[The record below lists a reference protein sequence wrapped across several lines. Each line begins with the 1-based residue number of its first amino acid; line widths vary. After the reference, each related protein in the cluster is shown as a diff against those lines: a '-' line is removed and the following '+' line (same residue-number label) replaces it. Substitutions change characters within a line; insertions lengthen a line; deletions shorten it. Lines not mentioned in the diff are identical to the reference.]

1 MANRVLLYPSYFAP
15 STFLVPA
22 LVYMPSLNSCLF
34 IDSDSTMPFK
44 LLDLK
49 SRSIV
54 QSLPIKHIHDPHVI
68 TLSSDEMFLA
78 TDAEYGEK
86 VRTQIQLTPLF
97 KNGREF
103 ESVSPIHSRYILPDF
118 NEDTIT
124 SIKFFPD
131 GKKVVAT
138 RYRDGN
144 FDRRNGA
151 WLFMYD
157 VPGNLLG
164 EETESGLTSKVA
176 EQGTLSVGETN
187 VEDYEHRKSSDDSD
201 VEQNVEVEGFEN
213 SGKLLHNLENK
224 NLEGTKETKP
234 SNFTEVEQ
242 DVEAATNNNSSNKF
256 AENDSDGE
264 ETDPNKII
272 RNEVYFYA
280 YELNVMKQGY
290 SIPPSPPSSS
300 SESEPEF
307 IDENDYYDWRYR
319 TDVPQPMEE
328 PDLYRYPSGFY
339 CLAVSPDTTRLLTGN
354 HDGEVFVV
362 DEYSF
367 NVLQC
372 IQAYEKDTVVSGCHY
387 NPVFAHESFATC
399 GGEWEGSML
408 NIWNVEPLEDGRE
421 KASCVHS
428 ISLESMPVNCCYSP
442 DGQLIAVMCSDE
454 QSYVVCSKSGV
465 VFYTL
470 LYMDERPRASPILDV
485 LEALGVILF
494 AGRTCQVL
502 STPNLENSS
511 IVIWDL
517 PIVYS
522 LETLCLLIL
531 RASIKY
537 IDIDNLPLPN
547 SLKQRL
553 KYLYV

>member
-1 MANRVLLYPSYFAP
+1 MANGVLLYPSYFAP
-15 STFLVPA
+15 STWMVRA

-34 IDSDSTMPFK
+34 FDSDSTMPFK

-86 VRTQIQLTPLF
+86 VRTQIRITPLS
-97 KNGREF
+97 KDGREF
-103 ESVSPIHSRYILPDF
+103 ESVSPVQSRYILPDF
-118 NEDTIT
+118 NEDSIT

-131 GKKVVAT
+131 GKKIVAT
-138 RYRDGN
+138 RYRDVN
-144 FDRRNGA
+144 FGRRNGA

-157 VPGNLLG
+157 VPENLLG
-164 EETESGLTSKVA
+164 EETESGSSKVA
-176 EQGTLSVGETN
+176 EQGTLSAGEAN
-187 VEDYEHRKSSDDSD
+187 VEDCKHRKSSDDSD
-201 VEQNVEVEGFEN
+201 VEQNVEVEGFEY
-213 SGKLLHNLENK
+213 SGKLHHNLENK

-234 SNFTEVEQ
+234 SSITEVEEH
-242 DVEAATNNNSSNKF
+242 VEPVESSGKF
-256 AENDSDGE
+256 VENYSDGE
-264 ETDPNKII
+264 EPDPTKII
-272 RNEVYFYA
+272 RNEVYFDA
-280 YELNVMKQGY
+280 YEVNVMKQGY

-319 TDVPQPMEE
+319 TDVPQPRAE

-354 HDGEVFVV
+354 HDGEVFIV
-362 DEYSF
+362 DEYNF
-367 NVLQC
+367 DVLQC

-399 GGEWEGSML
+399 GGEGKEGSML
-408 NIWNVEPLEDGRE
+408 NIWNVEPLEDGKE

-428 ISLESMPVNCCYSP
+428 ISLESMPVNCCYFP
-442 DGQLIAVMCSDE
+442 DGQLIAVTCSDM

-470 LYMDERPRASPILDV
+470 TFMDERPKASPRLNGSD
-485 LEALGVILF
+485 AFGVTLF
-494 AGRTCQVL
+494 AGHTCQVVT
-502 STPNLENSS
+502 TPNHKNSS
-511 IVIWDL
+511 IAIWDL

-531 RASIKY
+531 RANIKY
-537 IDIDNLPLPN
+537 IDIDNLLLPD
-547 SLKQRL
+547 SLKLRL